1 MSGAARAAQ
10 RASEARVALAAAR
23 EQAVA
28 AREQR
33 EQAAAAVAAVAAPP
47 AVADAGADANP
58 PQAEVAPAPPA
69 EQAPAPAAGRPVA
82 LVVDPKNPRT
92 PKEDTDRLY
101 QWIGRPREFSF
112 EEMVHW
118 TKANFSFSCKDVGG
132 WHWFRKAWHSVDTR
146 IDSRNPRNISEDH
159 NHIYQW
165 AVNPS
170 SVDPDGWNY
179 CGVDR
184 DGQRW
189 FRRPWPE
196 PDANNPRR
204 PEDDKMLK
212 FCWSVLAGSGDNME
226 MIRNDWEYV
235 GKASQG
241 GSNLWRKRRRVVGVL
256 PPDAADPE
264 ARHEVE
270 DARSARRRRLGPY
283 LADRDGRHD
292 AADDLEERRQ
302 ERQAVVPPI
311 DEDDEDAE

>member
-1 MSGAARAAQ
+1 MSSGAVRRE
-10 RASEARVALAAAR
+10 RASEARAALAAAR
-23 EQAVA
+23 G
-28 AREQR
+28 
-33 EQAAAAVAAVAAPP
+33 QAAAAGEQVAAAAAARAAAAALAPP
-47 AVADAGADANP
+47 AVADAGDDANP
-58 PQAEVAPAPPA
+58 PQAEVAPA

-118 TKANFSFSCKDVGG
+118 TKAGFSFSCKDVGG

-165 AVNPS
+165 ALNPS
-170 SVDPDGWNY
+170 SMDDGWNY

-235 GKASQG
+235 GKAPQG
-241 GSNLWRKRRRVVGVL
+241 GSNLWRKRRRVIGVL

-270 DARSARRRRLGPY
+270 DARSARRRRLGPIV
-283 LADRDGRHD
+283 ADRVGRHD
-292 AADDLEERRQ
+292 EVGDVEARRQ
-302 ERQAVVPPI
+302 ERPAVVPPI
-311 DEDDEDAE
+311 DDDEDDE